1 MSGKC
6 ICKPGIIGDK
16 CDICPDGTPVTPKG
30 CNGCKIEFVLKKII
44 LVSTDSTMCD
54 FHNFGLI
61 FAGQMHC
68 LPQRLKSTFF
78 EKFSNTA
85 VPKEPVE

>member
-30 CNGCKIEFVLKKII
+30 CNGCKIESVFHVSHTPHWKDDLKKII
-44 LVSTDSTMCD
+44 ELNELMINSS
-54 FHNFGLI
+54 
-61 FAGQMHC
+61 
-68 LPQRLKSTFF
+68 K
-78 EKFSNTA
+78 
-85 VPKEPVE
+85 

>member
-30 CNGCKIEFVLKKII
+30 CNGCKIESVFHVQTCTAQMARMSQFGELPDWFCQKLLKNAKSASQIVKIW
-44 LVSTDSTMCD
+44 
-54 FHNFGLI
+54 
-61 FAGQMHC
+61 
-68 LPQRLKSTFF
+68 
-78 EKFSNTA
+78 
-85 VPKEPVE
+85 